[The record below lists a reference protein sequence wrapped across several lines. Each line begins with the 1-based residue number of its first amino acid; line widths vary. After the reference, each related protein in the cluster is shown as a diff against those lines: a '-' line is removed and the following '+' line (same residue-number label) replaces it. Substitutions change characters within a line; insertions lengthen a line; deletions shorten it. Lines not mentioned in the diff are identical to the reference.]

1 MATVFDEALKNIFGK
16 TFKPRLQ
23 KFSVGGKDVYFK
35 IFKEYSSHTL
45 GLSLKDTKDNDFNN
59 KKDVFITF
67 HEYSLKNDGAFE
79 KQLKWINDN
88 PSIIDGIVQMRNAI
102 IMMYDE
108 NTLLNMLLDNQN
120 NELLSYLI
128 ELNTSPY
135 DVKYYQ
141 SVDII
146 RFSSSSKDEINI
158 HISLLKNIDIT
169 YNVITK
175 KWGFKINPYEKFVQ
189 YKSEHNKGYTSK
201 FLHFEAIGEFSFL
214 SLIQTMVQFF
224 EVLKETNKE
233 KNNKCIEIIEKI
245 KSEKDL
251 FLLGSILSI
260 IEKEYWDDR
269 KSDARM
275 FIVFKDLIKTLH

>member
-1 MATVFDEALKNIFGK
+1 MATVFDEALKDIFGK

-23 KFSVGGKDVYFK
+23 KFTVGSKDVYFK
-35 IFKEYSSHTL
+35 LFKEYSSHTL
-45 GLSLKDTKDNDFNN
+45 GLSLKYPKDNDFNN

-67 HEYSLKNDGAFE
+67 HEYSLKDGGFE

-88 PSIIDGIVQMRNAI
+88 PTIIDSIVQIRNTI

-108 NTLLNMLLDNQN
+108 NKLLNMLLDNQN
-120 NELLSYLI
+120 NELLSFLI
-128 ELNTSPY
+128 ELNKSPY

-141 SVDII
+141 TVDII
-146 RFSSSSKDEINI
+146 RFLSSKDEINI

-169 YNVITK
+169 YNVVTK
-175 KWGFKINPYEKFVQ
+175 KWGFKIIPYEKFVQ
-189 YKSEHNKGYTSK
+189 YKSEHNKL
-201 FLHFEAIGEFSFL
+201 LHFEAIGEFSFL
-214 SLIQTMVQFF
+214 SLIQTLVQFF

-260 IEKEYWDDR
+260 IEKGYWDDN
-269 KSDARM
+269 KSSNEYS
-275 FIVFKDLIKTLH
+275 FNIFKNLIKSLQ

>member
-1 MATVFDEALKNIFGK
+1 MATLFDEALKNVFGK

-23 KFSVGGKDVYFK
+23 KFTVGEKDVYFK
-35 IFKEYSSHTL
+35 IFKEYSSHIL
-45 GLSLKDTKDNDFNN
+45 GLSLKDTKVTNDFDN

-67 HEYSLKNDGAFE
+67 HEYSLKDGVFE
-79 KQLKWINDN
+79 KQIKWINDN
-88 PSIIDGIVQMRNAI
+88 PDMIEQIIHIRNAI

-108 NTLLNMLLDNQN
+108 NTLLKFLLENQN
-120 NELLSYLI
+120 NELLTFLI

-141 SVDII
+141 SVDVI
-146 RFSSSSKDEINI
+146 RISSLKDEIII

-169 YNVITK
+169 YNVVTK
-175 KWGFKINPYEKFVQ
+175 KWGFKINPYDKFVQ
-189 YKSEHNKGYTSK
+189 YKSDQGYTSNYI
-201 FLHFEAIGEFSFL
+201 HFETIGEFSFL
-214 SLIQTMVQFF
+214 SLIETLVQFF

-233 KNNKCIEIIEKI
+233 KNKKCIEMIDKI

-260 IEKEYWDDR
+260 IEKNYWDDR
-269 KSDARM
+269 KSDERM
-275 FIVFKDLIKTLH
+275 LIIFKDLIKSLQ